1 MQTEISIYDRITIL
15 QDEMQEYITKKEM
28 GYSVTLDLE
37 KVKQWFKDVQM
48 IENELPF
55 EELVGEED

>member
-28 GYSVTLDLE
+28 GYTVDLDLE

-55 EELVGEED
+55 EELFDEQD

>member
-1 MQTEISIYDRITIL
+1 MSSEINIYDRITIL

-28 GYSVTLDLE
+28 GYNPILELE
-37 KVKQWFKDVQM
+37 KIKQWLKDVQL

-55 EELVGEED
+55 EELFDED

>member
-28 GYSVTLDLE
+28 GYAVDLDLE

-55 EELVGEED
+55 EELFNEED